1 MIRYKHPLRSYYVY
15 YCVVR
20 ENIHTPTAGTFTL
33 DPPPP
38 PPGISVVFQLGWV
51 SPGKNI
57 SVKNAVALYYYAKN
71 NCFCGEMRKKFIH
84 V

>member
-15 YCVVR
+15 YGVVP
-20 ENIHTPTAGTFTL
+20 ENIHTSTEGTFTL
-33 DPPPP
+33 DPTPWNFRGFPTW
-38 PPGISVVFQLGWV
+38 LGT
-51 SPGKNI
+51 PGKNI

-71 NCFCGEMRKKFIH
+71 NCFCDEMRKKFIH